1 MGKDVALT
9 ATIREYGFRT
19 PRAEFRFGAGMLVIP
34 ALAILLFLFA
44 LPLAILIARSFWIDG
59 ALSLA
64 NYVAFLGDGYSWQV
78 IANTLS
84 VAVRITLI
92 CLVVGYPVALLL
104 VRMRGWIVA
113 LALATLVLPMSLNVI
128 VKVFAWQIL
137 LRREGLVN
145 KILLQL
151 QWIDAPLRILFTD
164 TALIL
169 GSVNVF
175 IPFMILPIYSVAR
188 QIDPNVY
195 DAARTL
201 GAGPIFIFSRVAIPL
216 TMPGIVAGAS
226 FVFSMSISMYVIP
239 VLLVGDR
246 FQMLATQTARSF
258 LTLGNHALGA
268 TTATVLLL
276 IGFATLLSTA
286 LLVRDAGHRR

>member
-1 MGKDVALT
+1 VVAAVRQDGL
-9 ATIREYGFRT
+9 ALM
-19 PRAEFRFGAGMLVIP
+19 PREFRLGAGVLVIP

-44 LPLAILIARSFWIDG
+44 LPLAILIGRSFWIDG
-59 ALSLA
+59 SLSLG
-64 NYVAFLGDGYSWQV
+64 NYAAFLGDAYSWQV
-78 IANTLS
+78 VVNTLS
-84 VAVRITLI
+84 VALRVTLI
-92 CLVVGYPVALLL
+92 CLAVGYPVALLL
-104 VRMRGWIVA
+104 VRLRGWLVA

-137 LRREGLVN
+137 LRREGVVN
-145 KILLQL
+145 KLLMHL

-188 QIDPNVY
+188 QIDPNVC

-201 GAGPIFIFSRVAIPL
+201 GAGPVFVFSRVMVPL

-226 FVFSMSISMYVIP
+226 FVFSMCISMYVIP
-239 VLLVGDR
+239 VLLIGDR

-268 TTATVLLL
+268 TTATVLLA
-276 IGFATLLSTA
+276 IGFATLLATT
-286 LLVRDAGHRR
+286 LLVRETGQKS